1 MKAIILKF
9 SVIISTALLLGA
21 CNQPNDHTL
30 QLQAQID
37 SLKDQLK
44 KSYVPGTGELMTNI
58 QIHHGKLWLAGK
70 NSNWLLAEYQESL
83 IRSAFRKVQQY
94 HGQKPEAKLV
104 AMIEPAMDS
113 VEKAIREKNA
123 GSFKRQFEFMTSSCN
138 NCHQATH
145 HPYNVIVAPSLV
157 PLDNQRYK

>member
-1 MKAIILKF
+1 
-9 SVIISTALLLGA
+9 
-21 CNQPNDHTL
+21 L
-30 QLQAQID
+30 QLHAQID

-58 QIHHGKLWLAGK
+58 QIHHAKLWFAGS

-83 IRSAFRKVQQY
+83 IRSGFKKVQQY
-94 HGQKPEAKLV
+94 HGQKLV

-123 GSFKRQFEFMTSSCN
+123 GSFRRQFEFMTSSCN
-138 NCHQATH
+138 NCHLVTD
-145 HPYNVIVAPSLV
+145 HPYNVILTPTNV

>member
-1 MKAIILKF
+1 MKAIILKVF
-9 SVIISTALLLGA
+9 AVTCSALMSGA
-21 CNQPNDHTL
+21 CHQSNDHTL

-37 SLKDQLK
+37 SLKDQWK

-58 QIHHGKLWLAGK
+58 QMHHAKLWFAGK

-83 IRSAFRKVQQY
+83 IRSGFRKIQQY
-94 HGQKPEAKLV
+94 HGQKPEAKLA

-113 VEKAIREKNA
+113 VERAIHEKNA

-138 NCHQATH
+138 SCHQATN
-145 HPYNVIVAPSLV
+145 HPYNVIVIPSLV

>member
-9 SVIISTALLLGA
+9 FIVISSALLLGA
-21 CNQPNDHTL
+21 CDRSNDKLL
-30 QLQAQID
+30 QLHAQID

-58 QIHHGKLWLAGK
+58 QIHHAKLWFAGS

-83 IRSAFRKVQQY
+83 IRSGFRKVQQY

-138 NCHQATH
+138 NCHQVTD
-145 HPYNVIVAPSLV
+145 HPYNVILIPTNV
-157 PLDNQRYK
+157 PMDNQRYK

>member
-9 SVIISTALLLGA
+9 SVVISTALLLGA
-21 CNQPNDHTL
+21 CNQPNDHAL

-58 QIHHGKLWLAGK
+58 QIHHAKLWFAGK
-70 NSNWLLAEYQESL
+70 NNNWPLAEYQESL
-83 IRSAFRKVQQY
+83 IRSGFKKIQLY
-94 HGQKPEAKLV
+94 HGQKPEATLV

-113 VEKAIREKNA
+113 VEMAIREKNA
-123 GSFKRQFEFMTSSCN
+123 GLFKRQFDFMTSSCN
-138 NCHQATH
+138 SCHQATN
-145 HPYNVIVAPSLV
+145 HPYNVIVAPTLTL
-157 PLDNQRYK
+157 LDNQRYK